1 MFPGFS
7 GIVNVFIRVLL
18 YNNLRT
24 QALKIGLITTL
35 NTNIGDDLIRI
46 GIINILK
53 EVLSGEALEIIM
65 VNKHFPAGAGEKFK
79 GCDLLVQCGAPVL
92 WAGCSGCEW
101 ADPLWRKVVGP
112 ASRSGIP
119 VLNIGAGSC
128 YPWERQPTTI
138 EGPDAEYL
146 REIHSYCR
154 LTTVRDRLTFD
165 LMAGLGLSSVFLPCP
180 AFLSP
185 TDSDYSPGRIVYVNF
200 MSLGGHYDFGQTIDA
215 PKWRETMKAFIN
227 RLSVEE
233 DVSFLCH
240 SQAEVDLARASFGA
254 KSIVFPKDPEAYFE
268 VVREAKALV
277 SNRLHASVALGGAG
291 VPSVSIGNDTRM
303 LMIEAFGLP
312 VFYVKEMDADRLY
325 VEVRT
330 LLSSDLRKRLLQ
342 DRTRIFQQ
350 YVSVVA
356 EAIRKES

>member
-1 MFPGFS
+1 M
-7 GIVNVFIRVLL
+7 
-18 YNNLRT
+18 
-24 QALKIGLITTL
+24 KIGLITTL

-46 GIINILK
+46 GIVNVLK
-53 EVLSGEALEIIM
+53 EVLSGEVLEFIM
-65 VNKHFPAGAGEKFK
+65 VNKHFPADAGEKFK

-101 ADPLWRKVVGP
+101 ADPLWRKIVGP

-128 YPWERQPTTI
+128 YPWEHQPKTV
-138 EGPDAEYL
+138 EGADASYL

-154 LTTVRDRLTFD
+154 LTTVRDKLAFD
-165 LMAGLGLSSVFLPCP
+165 LLAGLGLDSVFLPCP

-185 TDSDYSPGRIVYVNF
+185 ADNEYSPGRIIYVNF
-200 MSLGGHYDFGQTIDA
+200 MSLGGHYDFGQSIDV
-215 PKWRETMKAFIN
+215 PRWLETMKAFIKV
-227 RLSVEE
+227 LSTEE

-254 KSIVFPKDPEAYFE
+254 QSITFPQDPESYFE

-277 SNRLHASVALGGAG
+277 SNRLHASVALAGVG

-303 LMIEAFGLP
+303 LMVEAFGLP
-312 VFYVKEMDADRLY
+312 VFYIKEMDADRLY
-325 VEVRT
+325 GEARAT
-330 LLSSDLRKRLLQ
+330 LSSDLRKKLLQ
-342 DRTRIFQQ
+342 DRPRIFQQ
-350 YVSVVA
+350 YVSA
-356 EAIRKES
+356 ITEAIRKGS